1 MLSSML
7 FCIVGTGLCRISMIH
22 PLFFFFFFS
31 PSKFF
36 VESCTSEKCMRQLG
50 YKMYK
55 TNTMMIYL
63 FVIVMH
69 TMQSK

>member
-7 FCIVGTGLCRISMIH
+7 FCVVGTGLCRISMIH
-22 PLFFFFFFS
+22 LFFF

-36 VESCTSEKCMRQLG
+36 VESCSSEKCMRQLG
-50 YKMYK
+50 YKTCK

-63 FVIVMH
+63 FVILMH